1 MYAAAPRLDRRL
13 LDALARIDDSSEPIA
28 ETYRRCRKVAADLGI
43 PRPSYERVRIE
54 VHAIR
59 RERERRR
66 KARET
71 LIKVALYQAPV
82 HALYEVL
89 EPE

>member
-1 MYAAAPRLDRRL
+1 MYSAAPRLDRRL
-13 LDALARIDDSSEPIA
+13 LDALANVDDPSEPIA
-28 ETYRRCRKVAADLGI
+28 ETYRRCRKVAADLDI

-54 VHAIR
+54 VHEIR

-66 KARET
+66 NARET
-71 LIKVALYQAPV
+71 LIRVALHQAPV
-82 HALYEVL
+82 HALYDVL